1 MAKATKKSQDP
12 NKKTKPSASVT
23 KSKKARTAGKKD
35 GKSSS
40 RRCRTAIR
48 SKVQMV
54 TKVKETRPRS
64 PKRKASKKIT
74 FTKKTK
80 KANEKSPYGHYHGRM
95 DAMTSPKTGPGQL
108 RRLQYL
114 HK

>member
-12 NKKTKPSASVT
+12 VKKTKSSTSGP
-23 KSKKARTAGKKD
+23 KSKKAKTAGKKD
-35 GKSSS
+35 GKASS

-48 SKVQMV
+48 SKVQMI
-54 TKVKETRPRS
+54 TKVKKTRPRS

-80 KANEKSPYGHYHGRM
+80 KANEKSPYGHYHRLM

-108 RRLQYL
+108 RQLQYH